1 MTARESNL
9 EKKRRRCLK
18 CNRMITSDRCHR
30 LCARCRDD
38 NANTFDRKPLHIINP
53 DSLGDGPARSN
64 EQEEELDLIAVT
76 DAFEGDY

>member
-18 CNRMITSDRCHR
+18 CNRKIISDRCHR

-38 NANTFDRKPLHIINP
+38 NANTFDRKTLHITNP
-53 DSLGDGPARSN
+53 DSLGEGPAPLD
-64 EQEEELDLIAVT
+64 EQDDELDLIAVT
-76 DAFEGDY
+76 EAFECDY

>member
-18 CNRMITSDRCHR
+18 CNRRITSDRCHR

-38 NANTFDRKPLHIINP
+38 NAGTFERTPLHII
-53 DSLGDGPARSN
+53 DADGLGDVPARRN
-64 EQEEELDLIAVT
+64 EQEEVLDLIAIT
-76 DAFEGDY
+76 EAFESDY